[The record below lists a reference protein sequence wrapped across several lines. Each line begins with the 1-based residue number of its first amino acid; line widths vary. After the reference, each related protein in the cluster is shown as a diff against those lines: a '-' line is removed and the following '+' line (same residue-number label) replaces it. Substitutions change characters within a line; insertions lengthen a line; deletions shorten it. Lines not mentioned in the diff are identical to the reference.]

1 MLMPTYMLNGIN
13 VSINEFPGKA
23 LVLYQEADS
32 IAPNRSINTLGMA
45 RANVQLGNNDEAAR
59 LYQVLLTQVNSS
71 TDSDPIFSQE
81 AANFIVNYNS
91 TTTGSTT
98 AHYNSATTTTTTTT
112 STISAGHYNSA
123 ATNKY
128 FFLSSVLIF
137 CIFYY

>member
-1 MLMPTYMLNGIN
+1 MLNGIN

-59 LYQVLLTQVNSS
+59 LYQVLLTQVNLS

-98 AHYNSATTTTTTTT
+98 AHYNSATTTTTTTN
-112 STISAGHYNSA
+112 TISAGHYNSA